1 MQEEKF
7 GKIIKEIRKKYNLT
21 QKDLADKYHVTY
33 QAVSKWENGKNM
45 PDVTILKEISNDF
58 NVSLDDLIDGNLKE
72 KKDNKISKKI
82 LLLII
87 LFVILLIVLVVWI
100 MKKDDNDFESRTMST
115 TCENFKI
122 SGIISYNEKKSLIFI
137 PRIEYCGE
145 EKNIYKEISC
155 TLYEKNKDVIKE
167 ISVYNHNEGEITL
180 EDFLSNVTFN
190 VDNYLKVCNAYE
202 KDSFYIEIKA
212 KDKNNKV
219 ISYNVPITLDD
230 KCLN

>member
-7 GKIIKEIRKKYNLT
+7 GKLIKEIRKKYNLT

-45 PDVTILKEISNDF
+45 PDVTILKEISRDY
-58 NVSLDDLIDGNLKE
+58 NVSLDDLMDGNLKE
-72 KKDNKISKKI
+72 KNINKNKT
-82 LLLII
+82 LLII
-87 LFVILLIVLVVWI
+87 GFIILLVGLVFLI
-100 MKKDDNDFESRTMST
+100 IKKSTSDFESRTMST

-137 PRIEYCGE
+137 PKIEYCGE
-145 EKNIYKEISC
+145 EKNIYSDISC

-167 ISVYNHNEGEITL
+167 ISTYQYDEGEITL
-180 EDFLSNVTFN
+180 EEFLSKVTFN

-212 KDKNNKV
+212 TDKKGK
-219 ISYNVPITLDD
+219 ITSYEVPITLDD
-230 KCLN
+230 KCIN

>member
-7 GKIIKEIRKKYNLT
+7 GKLIKEIRKKYNLT

-45 PDVTILKEISNDF
+45 PDVTILKEISKDY
-58 NVSLDDLIDGNLKE
+58 NVSLDDLIDGKLNE
-72 KKDNKISKKI
+72 KKRDKNKII
-82 LLLII
+82 LLIGFIILLIGFILLII
-87 LFVILLIVLVVWI
+87 T
-100 MKKDDNDFESRTMST
+100 KSTSDFESRTMST
-115 TCENFKI
+115 TCDNFKI

-137 PRIEYCGE
+137 PKIEYCGE
-145 EKNIYKEISC
+145 EKNIYSDISC

-167 ISVYNHNEGEITL
+167 ISTYQYNEKEITL
-180 EDFLSNVTFN
+180 EDFLSQVTFN
-190 VDNYLKVCNAYE
+190 VDNYLKVCNVYE

-212 KDKNNKV
+212 TDNSGK
-219 ISYNVPITLDD
+219 ITSYNVPITLDD

>member
-1 MQEEKF
+1 MQEERF
-7 GKIIKEIRKKYNLT
+7 GKLIKEIRKKNNLT

-45 PDVTILKEISNDF
+45 PDVTILKEIANDF
-58 NVSLDDLIDGNLKE
+58 NVSLDDLIDGKLKE
-72 KKDNKISKKI
+72 KKNSKNKIIFLIMGFII
-82 LLLII
+82 LLTIFII
-87 LFVILLIVLVVWI
+87 WI
-100 MKKDDNDFESRTMST
+100 IKNNNNDFESRTMST

-137 PRIEYCGE
+137 PKIEYCGE
-145 EKNIYKEISC
+145 EKNIYQEITC

-167 ISVYNHNEGEITL
+167 ISVYKHDESEITL
-180 EDFLSNVTFN
+180 EDFLANVTFN
-190 VDNYLKVCNAYE
+190 VDNYLKVCNVYE

-212 KDKNNKV
+212 TDKNNK
-219 ISYNVPITLDD
+219 ITSYNVPITLDD

>member
-7 GKIIKEIRKKYNLT
+7 GKIIKEIRKKNNLT

-45 PDVTILKEISNDF
+45 PDVTILKEISKDF
-58 NVSLDDLIDGNLKE
+58 NVSLDDLIDGNLNQ
-72 KKDNKISKKI
+72 KKDNKILIIIIGFII
-82 LLLII
+82 LLAVLII
-87 LFVILLIVLVVWI
+87 WIV
-100 MKKDDNDFESRTMST
+100 KNNDSDFESRTMST
-115 TCENFKI
+115 SCENFKI

-137 PRIEYCGE
+137 PKLEYCGE
-145 EKNIYKEISC
+145 EKNVYKEITC

-167 ISVYNHNEGEITL
+167 ISSYKYDEKEITL
-180 EDFLSNVTFN
+180 EDFLENVTFN

-202 KDSFYIEIKA
+202 KDSFFIEIKA
-212 KDKNNKV
+212 TDNDNK
-219 ISYNVPITLDD
+219 ITSYNVPISLDD

>member
-7 GKIIKEIRKKYNLT
+7 GKIIKEIRKKNNLT

-45 PDVTILKEISNDF
+45 PDVTILKEISKDF
-58 NVSLDDLIDGNLKE
+58 NVSLDDLIDGNLNQKR
-72 KKDNKISKKI
+72 DNKILIIIIGFII
-82 LLLII
+82 LLAVLII
-87 LFVILLIVLVVWI
+87 WIV
-100 MKKDDNDFESRTMST
+100 KNNDSDFESRTMST
-115 TCENFKI
+115 SCENFKI

-137 PRIEYCGE
+137 PKLEYCGE
-145 EKNIYKEISC
+145 EKNVYKEITC

-167 ISVYNHNEGEITL
+167 ISSYKYDEKEITL
-180 EDFLSNVTFN
+180 EDFLENVTFN

-202 KDSFYIEIKA
+202 KDSFFIEIKA
-212 KDKNNKV
+212 TDNDNK
-219 ISYNVPITLDD
+219 ITSYNVPITLDD

>member
-7 GKIIKEIRKKYNLT
+7 GKLIKEIRNKYHLT

-45 PDVTILKEISNDF
+45 PDVTILKEIARDF
-58 NVSLDDLIDGNLKE
+58 NVSLDDLIDGNLNE
-72 KKDNKISKKI
+72 KKNNKNKLLIIIISFI
-82 LLLII
+82 LLLTVFII
-87 LFVILLIVLVVWI
+87 WI
-100 MKKDDNDFESRTMST
+100 IKGNSGNFESRTMST

-137 PRIEYCGE
+137 PKIEYCGE
-145 EKNIYKEISC
+145 EKNVYKEISC
-155 TLYEKNKDVIKE
+155 TLYEKNNDVIKE
-167 ISVYNHNEGEITL
+167 ISTYKYDEHEITL
-180 EDFLSNVTFN
+180 EDFLSDVTFN
-190 VDNYLKVCNAYE
+190 VDNYLKVCNVYE

-212 KDKNNKV
+212 TDKNDK
-219 ISYNVPITLDD
+219 ITSYNVPITLDD

>member
-7 GKIIKEIRKKYNLT
+7 GKIIKEIRKKNNLT

-45 PDVTILKEISNDF
+45 PDVTILKEISKDF
-58 NVSLDDLIDGNLKE
+58 NVSLDDLIDGNLNQ
-72 KKDNKISKKI
+72 KKDNKILIIIIGFII
-82 LLLII
+82 LLAVLII
-87 LFVILLIVLVVWI
+87 WIV
-100 MKKDDNDFESRTMST
+100 KNNDSDFESRTMST
-115 TCENFKI
+115 SCENFKI

-137 PRIEYCGE
+137 PKLEYCGE
-145 EKNIYKEISC
+145 EKNVYKEITC

-167 ISVYNHNEGEITL
+167 ISSYKYDEKEITL
-180 EDFLSNVTFN
+180 EDFLENVTFN

-202 KDSFYIEIKA
+202 KDSFFIEIKA
-212 KDKNNKV
+212 TDNDNK
-219 ISYNVPITLDD
+219 ITSYNVPITLDD

>member
-7 GKIIKEIRKKYNLT
+7 GKLIKEIRKKYNLT

-45 PDVTILKEISNDF
+45 PDVTILKEISRDY
-58 NVSLDDLIDGNLKE
+58 NVSLDDLIDGELKE
-72 KKDNKISKKI
+72 KKQDKNKII
-82 LLLII
+82 LLIGFIILLVGFILLII
-87 LFVILLIVLVVWI
+87 T
-100 MKKDDNDFESRTMST
+100 KSTSDFESRTMST
-115 TCENFKI
+115 TCDNFKI

-137 PRIEYCGE
+137 PKIEYCGE
-145 EKNIYKEISC
+145 EKNIYSDISC

-167 ISVYNHNEGEITL
+167 ISTYQYNEKEITL
-180 EDFLSNVTFN
+180 EDFLSQVTFN
-190 VDNYLKVCNAYE
+190 VDNYLKVCNVYE

-212 KDKNNKV
+212 TDNSGK
-219 ISYNVPITLDD
+219 ITSYNVPITLDD

>member
-7 GKIIKEIRKKYNLT
+7 GKLIKEIRKKYNLT

-45 PDVTILKEISNDF
+45 PDVTILKEISQDF
-58 NVSLDDLIDGNLKE
+58 NVSMDDLIDGNLNE
-72 KKDNKISKKI
+72 KKTFNKNKF
-82 LLLII
+82 LII
-87 LFVILLIVLVVWI
+87 IFVFIILMSVLIIWI
-100 MKKDDNDFESRTMST
+100 IKNTNSDFESRTLST

-137 PRIEYCGE
+137 PKLEYCGE

-167 ISVYNHNEGEITL
+167 ISTYKYDEKEITL
-180 EDFLSNVTFN
+180 EDFLANVTFN
-190 VDNYLKVCNAYE
+190 VDNYLKVCNVYE

-212 KDKNNKV
+212 TDNNNK
-219 ISYNVPITLDD
+219 ITSYNVPITLDD